1 MSKLIEN
8 MQSYQSGTDKEF
20 LLILV
25 LFKLNGLN
33 FALLRKSDSKEK
45 EIMKFSF
52 HFIRIVAFST
62 KYNMSSV
69 HLTSDSTLNKPLP
82 SQPFH
87 CYPPVGPIV
96 NLPNPFW

>member
-45 EIMKFSF
+45 EIMTFSF
-52 HFIRIVAFST
+52 HKNCGIFHKVQ
-62 KYNMSSV
+62 YE
-69 HLTSDSTLNKPLP
+69 LGTLN
-82 SQPFH
+82 
-87 CYPPVGPIV
+87 I
-96 NLPNPFW
+96 W

>member
-33 FALLRKSDSKEK
+33 FALLRKKWFERK
-45 EIMKFSF
+45 GNHEIFISF
-52 HFIRIVAFST
+52 HKNCGIFHKVQ
-62 KYNMSSV
+62 YE
-69 HLTSDSTLNKPLP
+69 LGTLN
-82 SQPFH
+82 
-87 CYPPVGPIV
+87 I
-96 NLPNPFW
+96 W